1 MSASQQYSHTDHNST
16 VSCTTGHCTQTASD
30 RRRWEYLLF
39 LLLRPHI
46 AAYVG
51 PRHVLGPPNG
61 STLGLAP
68 AGLAATR
75 RVLEHLGDEGTQ
87 LSLHNTQTRSA
98 ETTAHSV
105 ATFCLSSSMRTSL
118 RTFAHGMSSGHQIG
132 RHSSLPQP
140 GLPRPV
146 EYFSISG
153 MNVRSCACKEASHFT
168 FRHSPVACTAVYA
181 VWTVVHAA
189 WTLVHGSGTLVQTV
203 WTHGQAAWT
212 HVQGTLTL
220 VHTSWTGLW
229 SKLDEPHSTLHGN
242 RFKPP

>member
-1 MSASQQYSHTDHNST
+1 MSISQQYSHTDQQLNGQLY
-16 VSCTTGHCTQTASD
+16 GHCTQTDSD

-39 LLLRPHI
+39 LLLWPHV

-51 PRHVLGPPNG
+51 PRHVLGPPDG
-61 STLGLAP
+61 SILGLAP

-75 RVLEHLGDEGTQ
+75 WILEHLGDEGAQ
-87 LSLHNTQTRSA
+87 LGLHNTQTRRT

-181 VWTVVHAA
+181 VWTMVHAA
-189 WTLVHGSGTLVQTV
+189 WTLIQVVWTLVQGSWTLVQTV
-203 WTHGQAAWT
+203 WT
-212 HVQGTLTL
+212 
-220 VHTSWTGLW
+220 
-229 SKLDEPHSTLHGN
+229 
-242 RFKPP
+242 